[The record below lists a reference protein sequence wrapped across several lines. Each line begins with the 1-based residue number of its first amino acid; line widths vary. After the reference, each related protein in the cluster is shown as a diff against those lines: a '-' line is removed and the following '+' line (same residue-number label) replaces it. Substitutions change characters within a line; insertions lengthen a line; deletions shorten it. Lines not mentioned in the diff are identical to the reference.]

1 MFQSKTEKVKNWL
14 TNWTI
19 AIDEYAGNISESD
32 GIYRAKEVSYYIKN
46 IGSKYYV
53 VVDDILKLEDNHTYH
68 LYIEK
73 EIEAKIADDII
84 GVKLGIQSGYTIKIN
99 ELIKDGYKVD
109 IYDVNN
115 DGESTV
121 AFKKGHVI
129 TNIETEFLTI
139 ELETKFRGYEK

>member
-1 MFQSKTEKVKNWL
+1 MFQSKQEKVKNWI

-19 AIDEYAGNISESD
+19 AIDSYAGNISESD
-32 GIYRAKEVSYYIKN
+32 GIHRTKKVLYYIKN

-53 VVDDILKLEDNHTYH
+53 VVDDILELEDNHTYH

-84 GVKLGIQSGYTIKIN
+84 GVKLSIQSGYTRKIN
-99 ELIKDGYKVD
+99 ELMKDGYKVD

-115 DGESTV
+115 DGESAV
-121 AFKKGHVI
+121 ALKKGHVI
-129 TNIETEFLTI
+129 TNIESEFVTI